1 MLSIALTLIIFVLC
15 LLVGPAGVLVVATV
29 IIGLSFVL
37 TATNASPR
45 PAPLGAG
52 ARLKLWLGEI
62 AATWS
67 VLFVAM
73 PLERWLMPR
82 DRDGARKDRPPVL
95 LIHGYVNNAGSMWRL
110 WRALARSGL
119 RVHTLNL
126 EPIYGD
132 IDGYAPLIESRIV
145 AIRAATGAPQVTL
158 VCHSMG
164 GLAARAFLRH
174 CSVRRVD
181 ACVDKV
187 ISLGTPHRGTALARM
202 EISPNGRQMAPD
214 NAWLNALA
222 AHEAGLWSCAM
233 VSIYSLDDNLVA
245 PQLNAQLEGARNLA
259 VAGIGHISLPLSGR
273 VIGMVMAEIDRA

>member
-1 MLSIALTLIIFVLC
+1 MLSIALTLIILVLL
-15 LLVGPAGVLVVATV
+15 LLVGPAGVLVVPTV
-29 IIGLSFVL
+29 IVVLSFVL
-37 TATNASPR
+37 AATNASPR

-52 ARLKLWLGEI
+52 PRLKLWLGEI

-110 WRALARSGL
+110 WRALGRRGL

-126 EPIYGD
+126 EPVYGD
-132 IDGYAPLIESRIV
+132 IDAYAPLIESRIV
-145 AIRAATGAPQVTL
+145 AIRAATGAPRVTL

-174 CSVRRVD
+174 CSKRQVD

-187 ISLGTPHRGTALARM
+187 ISLGTPHRGTVLARM
-202 EISPNGRQMAPD
+202 EMSPNGRQMAPD

-222 AHEAGLWSCAM
+222 AHEAGRWPCAM

-273 VIGMVMAEIDRA
+273 MIGMVMAEIERA

>member
-37 TATNASPR
+37 TAIYASPR
-45 PAPLGAG
+45 PASPGVG
-52 ARLKLWLGEI
+52 VRLKLWLGEI
-62 AATWS
+62 AAAWS
-67 VLFVAM
+67 ILFVAM
-73 PLERWLMPR
+73 PMERWLMPR

-110 WRALARSGL
+110 WRALRRRGL

-126 EPIYGD
+126 EPVYGD
-132 IDGYAPLIESRIV
+132 IDCYAPLIESRV
-145 AIRAATGAPQVTL
+145 AAIRAGTGTPRVTL

-174 CSVRRVD
+174 CSDRRVD

-187 ISLGTPHRGTALARM
+187 VTLGTPHRGTVLARM
-202 EISPNGRQMAPD
+202 ELSPNGRQMAPD
-214 NAWLNALA
+214 NAWLKALA

-233 VSIYSLDDNLVA
+233 VSIYSIDDNIVA
-245 PQLNAQLEGARNLA
+245 PQLNAHLEGARNLPI
-259 VAGIGHISLPLSGR
+259 AGIGHISLPLSGR
-273 VIGMVMAEIDRA
+273 VIDMVMAEIERA